1 MVICSALRQL
11 GLDSVLNF
19 NFAAA
24 AIKARGTLKWSLN
37 WINLG
42 LQYIA
47 HSEAPGP
54 SISFASAP
62 PDRETSASLYSETL
76 TLDSRIQAQN
86 IVPCAEDSNG
96 FPSYYPV
103 AFQFKFAAVAFG
115 SSLNHD
121 FSSWGCRRRVHRHA
135 NLIRSRRIQLKFEG
149 RLQCR
154 VLLNASRH
162 TYHAFKTT
170 LQAAQ
175 FKFKC
180 KPELLHPSKF
190 LKLSSTAVS
199 FKVEPYWKLEGWL
212 HAAFTSALTNG
223 FNLGLQS
230 TQWIDGLLKEGTIAV
245 QSGSMFLRPSPL
257 ESSSSSIN
265 ESLCIPCGAKL
276 LSAPDWLKSIM
287 ANNLEENAA
296 PIWIDF
302 KMVQL
307 RCIPSRFHSGSHGL
321 ALQMSDFRFNQV
333 YTFASIPRS
342 ICHSMGRLLYML
354 PIHFNAFTFTSRL
367 LVRFIQDISYP
378 AQHVH
383 TPLNMSIKSPALQV
397 LVLVFPMYRRG
408 STFNIASIVISISR
422 LQLAN
427 MLRVRGMV
435 RFFPH
440 RVQPKANSTNQPFS
454 GPASLLAQQPIR
466 PQPQVFQLSF
476 EPQAPPFPFDIRGL
490 HSILPVEFVPTNDLL
505 GLAWNNYQ

>member
-1 MVICSALRQL
+1 MMGICFNGNGYPLPEFLERFVRRYARN
-11 GLDSVLNF
+11 GLDLCSQSSGALSARDTLEFAVLPKH
-19 NFAAA
+19 
-24 AIKARGTLKWSLN
+24 AIHTYSQHRRTSGGEDDISLM
-37 WINLG
+37 
-42 LQYIA
+42 
-47 HSEAPGP
+47 ETV
-54 SISFASAP
+54 FVTCDASAYGAFNGP
-62 PDRETSASLYSETL
+62 IQKPQNRKQNSNITPILVTEIFKISGHLPSKILPQIPRCWAFRSAGAVDLVRKRTARPRNVGITVLRDINPRLPHSSPEYSPL
-76 TLDSRIQAQN
+76 RRRY
-86 IVPCAEDSNG
+86 NG

-276 LSAPDWLKSIM
+276 LSAPDWFKSSM
-287 ANNLEENAA
+287 T
-296 PIWIDF
+296 IDL
-302 KMVQL
+302 QDNGTSIRIDL
-307 RCIPSRFHSGSHGL
+307 RVPQIL
-321 ALQMSDFRFNQV
+321 ALQSTVTLFRFNLFCGGQ
-333 YTFASIPRS
+333 TISAQ
-342 ICHSMGRLLYML
+342 SMGCLLNML
-354 PIHFNAFTFTSRL
+354 PIHFNAFTFIWRL
-367 LVRFIQDISYP
+367 LIRFIQHIPYS

-397 LVLVFPMYRRG
+397 LVLFQCTVVDPP
-408 STFNIASIVISISR
+408 STSC
-422 LQLAN
+422 
-427 MLRVRGMV
+427 
-435 RFFPH
+435 
-440 RVQPKANSTNQPFS
+440 
-454 GPASLLAQQPIR
+454 
-466 PQPQVFQLSF
+466 
-476 EPQAPPFPFDIRGL
+476 
-490 HSILPVEFVPTNDLL
+490 PV
-505 GLAWNNYQ
+505 